1 MIIRKLRLE
10 QGWTQQQLAEHSGL
24 SIRTVQRIEKGQ
36 APSEESAKCFAA
48 VFQVEAQDILDFYA
62 TNHPTLNDQD
72 QGSKE
77 DTAVS
82 NLKLSVEEEM
92 AMREVDKLKEFYQH
106 ALSYAVVI
114 PTLWLINWYSSSES
128 WWAIWPTLGWGIGLA
143 FHAIMAFN
151 VVKLFGPEWER
162 REIQKRLNN
171 KQ

>member
-1 MIIRKLRLE
+1 MIIRTLRLE

-48 VFQVEAQDILDFYA
+48 VFQVEAQDILDFYT
-62 TNHPTLNDQD
+62 TNHPTLSD

-77 DTAVS
+77 DTAVT

-92 AMREVDKLKEFYQH
+92 AMREVDDLKGFYQH
-106 ALSYAVVI
+106 ALSYAFVI
-114 PTLWLINWYSSSES
+114 PMLWLINWFSVPEY
-128 WWAIWPTLGWGIGLA
+128 WWAVWPTLGWGIGLA
-143 FHAIMAFN
+143 SHAVMTFN
-151 VVKLFGPEWER
+151 VIKLFGPEWER

-171 KQ
+171 RQ